1 MLQCYDISTQATE
14 LVDASSKGMGA
25 VLLQDRYPIAYASKS
40 LTTTQQNYA
49 QIEKEMLAIALGCKK
64 FHDYVYGIPKITVE
78 TDHKP
83 LETILTKPLHT
94 APARLQKMIMSIQK
108 HPIHVIYKPGKEL
121 LIADT
126 LSRAPLPD
134 KATELEF
141 QQYDINII
149 HLLPVTEPKLAEIQ
163 EQTERDTA
171 LRDLHK
177 TIQDGWPETKS
188 DALPGAK
195 PYWNFRDEVTYHHGL
210 LFK

>member
-1 MLQCYDISTQATE
+1 M
-14 LVDASSKGMGA
+14 
-25 VLLQDRYPIAYASKS
+25 
-40 LTTTQQNYA
+40 
-49 QIEKEMLAIALGCKK
+49 
-64 FHDYVYGIPKITVE
+64 YGIPKVTVE

-177 TIQDGWPETKS
+177 MIQDGWPKTKS
-188 DALPGAK
+188 DALPPWCQTILELLTPSRPWERVAADLCQLNDQH
-195 PYWNFRDEVTYHHGL
+195 YLVLVDYYIEETLRDY
-210 LFK
+210 

>member
-1 MLQCYDISTQATE
+1 MLVQKGWVQSCYKT
-14 LVDASSKGMGA
+14 DAHA
-25 VLLQDRYPIAYASKS
+25 IAYASKS

-49 QIEKEMLAIALGCKK
+49 QMRLPLAAKNSMTMC
-64 FHDYVYGIPKITVE
+64 GIPKITVE

-163 EQTERDTA
+163 EETERDTA

-177 TIQDGWPETKS
+177 TTQDGWPETKS

-195 PYWNFRDEVTYHHGL
+195 PYWNFRDEVTNHHHGL
-210 LFK
+210 LFKRNNIIIPASMQKEM

>member
-83 LETILTKPLHT
+83 LDNQTIAPENDHVHPKAPDSCNLQTRKRTPNSRHT
-94 APARLQKMIMSIQK
+94 
-108 HPIHVIYKPGKEL
+108 
-121 LIADT
+121 
-126 LSRAPLPD
+126 APLPD

-149 HLLPVTEPKLAEIQ
+149 HRVTEPRTNRTRYCSPRPTQNDTRWLARNKIRCTPWC
-163 EQTERDTA
+163 QTILE
-171 LRDLHK
+171 L
-177 TIQDGWPETKS
+177 S
-188 DALPGAK
+188 
-195 PYWNFRDEVTYHHGL
+195 
-210 LFK
+210 